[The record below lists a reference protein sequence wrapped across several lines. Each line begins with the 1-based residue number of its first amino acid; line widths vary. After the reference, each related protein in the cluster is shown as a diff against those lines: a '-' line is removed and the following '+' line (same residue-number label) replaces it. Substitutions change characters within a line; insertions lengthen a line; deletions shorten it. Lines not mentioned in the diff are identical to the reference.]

1 MLGANENKPIGK
13 SGQRDRKAGQ
23 QGKKA
28 KQRSPKPGQ
37 QQDPKPDQLQDVRE
51 EITVPAVSIDFSPT
65 ETSVTD
71 TTSPSGPIESAEA
84 VPVGLREEITVPA
97 VSIDFSPT
105 ETSVTDT
112 TSPSGPIESAEAV
125 PVGFHTIANAYGDY
139 TRKSLEQ
146 TKSFFEKL
154 TCQRSFVTA
163 FELQIE
169 FARKAYET
177 FAADS
182 QKIRELHSELA
193 RQRLRGLE
201 GFMEKMTQTAL
212 SRSVP
217 R

>member
-23 QGKKA
+23 QSKKA

-37 QQDPKPDQLQDVRE
+37 QQDPKPDQLQDV
-51 EITVPAVSIDFSPT
+51 
-65 ETSVTD
+65 
-71 TTSPSGPIESAEA
+71 
-84 VPVGLREEITVPA
+84 REEITVPA

>member
-1 MLGANENKPIGK
+1 
-13 SGQRDRKAGQ
+13 
-23 QGKKA
+23 
-28 KQRSPKPGQ
+28 
-37 QQDPKPDQLQDVRE
+37 LQDVRE
-51 EITVPAVSIDFSPT
+51 EIYAPAVSIDASPT

-84 VPVGLREEITVPA
+84 L
-97 VSIDFSPT
+97 
-105 ETSVTDT
+105 
-112 TSPSGPIESAEAV
+112 
-125 PVGFHTIANAYGDY
+125 PVGFHTIANVYGDY

-146 TKSFFEKL
+146 TTSFFEKL
-154 TCQRSFVTA
+154 ARERSFVRA

-169 FARKAYET
+169 YARKAYET

-182 QKIRELHSELA
+182 QKIRKLHSELA

-212 SRSVP
+212 SRSMP